1 MSGEGSPGYAGIQGE
16 SARARRASS
25 QCFSGPSR
33 CRSSHANAWPAPS
46 GEEAPFKASGLR
58 CSVCHQNSVAGKAT
72 LISCCCVIS
81 SSSGRN
87 TESRRRAAP
96 AAAFSGASP
105 LLRDPHCR
113 HYPRRRPP
121 RQTAEISVQYALLLS
136 QSPRVLP
143 GSFFPE
149 PDSGRS
155 RSVTRGAGSPGWER
169 IPFPR
174 SSSSLAGHSTGSAGS
189 KTCL

>member
-1 MSGEGSPGYAGIQGE
+1 MGRVLPGTQGFRE
-16 SARARRASS
+16 RQHGHDAASS

-33 CRSSHANAWPAPS
+33 CRSSHPNAWSAPS
-46 GEEAPFKASGLR
+46 REEAPFKASGLR

-72 LISCCCVIS
+72 LISYCCVIS
-81 SSSGRN
+81 GSSGRN

-105 LLRDPHCR
+105 LLQDPHCR

-121 RQTAEISVQYALLLS
+121 RQTAEISVQHALLLS